1 MGWRESD
8 RICTETYNVRV
19 LYPRNNRVQFARFKE
34 TLTHLRLLKNLK
46 VLRTTRSSHV
56 CFVEVYKIRTQTR
69 HNQKGEYLPRGVYHE
84 AILPLKQYHLI
95 DSDTRDLHQNGKE
108 LKFTWEEALKKYHL
122 T

>member
-1 MGWRESD
+1 M
-8 RICTETYNVRV
+8 RV
-19 LYPRNNRVQFARFKE
+19 LYPRNNRVQLAKFKE

-56 CFVEVYKIRTQTR
+56 CFVEVYKIRAQTR
-69 HNQKGEYLPRGVYHE
+69 HNQNGEYLPRGVYHE

-95 DSDTRDLHQNGKE
+95 DSETRVLHQNGKE

-122 T
+122 I